1 MDDIPICHHASQ
13 KLKLFDLTF
22 SEALQTLY
30 LLKMKGHRFQ
40 LSFAFLVLLLFEK
53 EIAVL

>member
-1 MDDIPICHHASQ
+1 MCHRASQ

-30 LLKMKGHRFQ
+30 LVKMKGHRFQ
-40 LSFAFLVLLLFEK
+40 LSFAFWVFLLFEK
-53 EIAVL
+53 NIAVL